1 MDMKNEKGFAIA
13 MVLLVLAVVSLVG
26 AGLLLQSR
34 FDTKFTHAQ
43 KNYDRSFGMADSA
56 ASYAFPE
63 ILAKDTVGF
72 KGGPTV
78 IWGKKIYMPV
88 TPGPPAVVDLTA
100 PAPSGAYLGTAVARA
115 IIQGYDTDPS
125 QVAGYELGTAEG
137 YHAQFWIAEGL
148 GIRTVGTGT
157 RESGIVSNA
166 ADTIPPEEAVF
177 MAAKKFAK
185 N

>member
-1 MDMKNEKGFAIA
+1 MDMKNEKGSAIA
-13 MVLLVLAVVSLVG
+13 LVLLVLGVVSLVG
-26 AGLLLQSR
+26 AGLLLQTR
-34 FDTKFTHAQ
+34 FDTKFTQAQ

-63 ILAKDTVGF
+63 ILAKDTVTY

-78 IWGKKIYMPV
+78 AWQKKMYLPV
-88 TPGPPAVVDLTA
+88 QPGAYSATEVT
-100 PAPSGAYLGTAVARA
+100 GTAYLGQAISRA

-125 QVAGYELGTAEG
+125 QVAGWELGTAEG
-137 YHAQFWIAEGL
+137 YHVQFWTAEGL
-148 GIRTVGTGT
+148 GVRTVGTGT
-157 RESGIVSNA
+157 RTSGVVSNPS
-166 ADTIPPEEAVF
+166 DQIPPEEAVF